1 MRPTFNLAQK
11 PSVKYLLMVVLLLA
25 FSITFYHNSAWL
37 QLCYGLAIFLF
48 GMQCI
53 EEGLQRAAGGYLE
66 RLLNKSTDTPLKG
79 LLFGMGATFV
89 LQSSTLVSLLTIA
102 FLSAGMIGLTAGIA
116 VLLGTNLGATS
127 GIWLLA
133 IAGQNVSLSAFA
145 LPLLFFGVL
154 ASFFGD
160 TGKAFGRALMGIG
173 FIFVGIDAIKQGFTD
188 MGGAVDFTQLSVS
201 GITEI
206 LMFAGIGLLLT
217 VVLQSTHAALI
228 LTLAALAGGQIAPE
242 QAFALAIG
250 SNVGSSITTA
260 FVGFLGSERSGQRL
274 ALAHVLFNVITA
286 LLSLLLFVPLSWLV
300 LHATAWVGL
309 GDNGLIQLALF
320 HTLFNVLGVLVFWRW
335 QTPLAHKLKQ
345 WLPER
350 ASLQDTSLLAEPHEM
365 RPEAATAALF
375 LTKNSL
381 RASDTA
387 VLAVVN
393 EIRHLS
399 RLTLE
404 VMCHALYVPAPLLH
418 QSHVGSEDLRL
429 QDAQLPLKLDA
440 EALYQHHIKGV
451 YSELLGYIN
460 RIDVPISNEQEYV
473 LQVCHAI
480 ALQLVEAVKDS
491 KHLQKNLHRYLTSSN
506 EVQQYYARLREY
518 IFGLLLQISPLTED
532 GAASL
537 LESMPQLEH
546 NMQQFEH
553 AFSKEVLTG
562 LRDGRLSDWQT
573 SSLMN
578 DIAYARRIGHSLLEV
593 LAQAQQL
600 MLEAKHL
607 NAGEARST
615 HS

>member
-1 MRPTFNLAQK
+1 MHTLKHIKAQTAL
-11 PSVKYLLMVVLLLA
+11 KYALVLLLLLA
-25 FSITFYHNSAWL
+25 FSLSFYHSNAWL

-66 RLLNKSTDTPLKG
+66 RLLNKSTDTPFKG

-102 FLSAGMIGLTAGIA
+102 FLSAGLIGLGAGIA

-133 IAGQNVSLSAFA
+133 LAGQNISLSVVA

-173 FIFVGIDAIKQGFTD
+173 FIFVGIDAIKLGFTD
-188 MGGAVDFTQLSVS
+188 MGGAVDFTQLHVS

-206 LMFAGIGLLLT
+206 LIFTAIGLLLT

-228 LTLAALAGGQIAPE
+228 LTLAALAGGQIVPE

-250 SNVGSSITTA
+250 SNVGSSISTA
-260 FVGFLGSERSGQRL
+260 FVGFLGSDRNGQRL
-274 ALAHVLFNVITA
+274 ALAHVLFNVVTA
-286 LLSLLLFVPLSWLV
+286 IISLLLFLPLSALV
-300 LHATAWVGL
+300 LNATAWVGL

-320 HTLFNVLGVLVFWRW
+320 HTLFNVLGVVVFWRL
-335 QTPLAHKLKQ
+335 QNRLAGKLKQ
-345 WLPER
+345 WLPDR
-350 ASLQDTSLLAEPHEM
+350 AEQTLPTLIAEPHEM
-365 RPEAATAALF
+365 RPVNKKHGTEAMYLSKA
-375 LTKNSL
+375 SL

-404 VMCHALYVPAPLLH
+404 VMCHAVYVPAQQLFEP
-418 QSHVGSEDLRL
+418 SADTEDLRL
-429 QDAQLPLKLDA
+429 QAAQLPLQLDA
-440 EALYQHHIKGV
+440 DALYQQHIKGV

-460 RIDVPISNEQEYV
+460 RIEVPLSDEQERV
-473 LQVCHAI
+473 LQSCQAL
-480 ALQLVEAVKDS
+480 ALQFAEAVKES
-491 KHLQKNLHRYLTSSN
+491 KHLQKNLQQYLQSED

-518 IFGLLLQISPLTED
+518 VFGLLLQVAPLSQD

-537 LESMPQLEH
+537 IAQPTQLQQG
-546 NMQQFEH
+546 MQQFELS
-553 AFSKEVLTG
+553 FGQEVLTG
-562 LRDGRLSDWQT
+562 LREGKLSDRQT

-578 DIAYARRIGHSLLEV
+578 DIAYARRIGHSLLEI
-593 LAQAQQL
+593 LAQAQ
-600 MLEAKHL
+600 HL
-607 NAGEARST
+607 LLQTSDRDT
-615 HS
+615 QTM

>member
-1 MRPTFNLAQK
+1 MHTLKHIKAQTAL
-11 PSVKYLLMVVLLLA
+11 KYALVLLLLLA
-25 FSITFYHNSAWL
+25 FSLSFYHSNAWL

-66 RLLNKSTDTPLKG
+66 RLLNKSTDTPFKG

-102 FLSAGMIGLTAGIA
+102 FLSAGLIGLGAGIA

-133 IAGQNVSLSAFA
+133 LAGQNISLSVVA

-173 FIFVGIDAIKQGFTD
+173 FIFVGIDAIKLGFTD
-188 MGGAVDFTQLSVS
+188 MGGAVDFTQLHVS

-206 LMFAGIGLLLT
+206 LIFTAIGLLLT

-228 LTLAALAGGQIAPE
+228 LTLAALAGGQIVPE

-250 SNVGSSITTA
+250 SNVGSSISTA
-260 FVGFLGSERSGQRL
+260 FVGFLGSERNGQRL
-274 ALAHVLFNVITA
+274 ALAHVLFNVVTA
-286 LLSLLLFVPLSWLV
+286 IISLLLFLPLSALV
-300 LHATAWVGL
+300 LNATAWVGL

-320 HTLFNVLGVLVFWRW
+320 HTLFNVLGVVVFWRL
-335 QTPLAHKLKQ
+335 QNRLAGKLKQ
-345 WLPER
+345 WLPDR
-350 ASLQDTSLLAEPHEM
+350 AEQTLPTLIAEPHEM
-365 RPEAATAALF
+365 RPVNKKHGTEAMYLSKA
-375 LTKNSL
+375 SL

-404 VMCHALYVPAPLLH
+404 VMCHAVYVPAQQLFEP
-418 QSHVGSEDLRL
+418 SADTEDLRL
-429 QDAQLPLKLDA
+429 QAAQLPLQLDA
-440 EALYQHHIKGV
+440 DALYQQHIKGV

-460 RIDVPISNEQEYV
+460 RIEVPLSDEQERV
-473 LQVCHAI
+473 LQSCQAL
-480 ALQLVEAVKDS
+480 ALQFAEAVKES
-491 KHLQKNLHRYLTSSN
+491 KHLQKNLQQYLQSED

-518 IFGLLLQISPLTED
+518 VFGLLLQVAPLSQD

-537 LESMPQLEH
+537 IAQPTQLQQG
-546 NMQQFEH
+546 MQQFELS
-553 AFSKEVLTG
+553 FGQEVLAG
-562 LRDGRLSDWQT
+562 LREGKLSDRQT

-578 DIAYARRIGHSLLEV
+578 DIAYARRIGHSLLEI
-593 LAQAQQL
+593 LAQAQ
-600 MLEAKHL
+600 HL
-607 NAGEARST
+607 LLQTSDSDTQAI
-615 HS
+615 

>member
-1 MRPTFNLAQK
+1 MHTLKHIKAQTAL
-11 PSVKYLLMVVLLLA
+11 KYALVLLLLLA
-25 FSITFYHNSAWL
+25 FSLSFYHSNAWL

-66 RLLNKSTDTPLKG
+66 RLLNKSTDTPFKG

-102 FLSAGMIGLTAGIA
+102 FLSAGLIGLGAGIA

-133 IAGQNVSLSAFA
+133 LAGQNISLSVVA

-173 FIFVGIDAIKQGFTD
+173 FIFVGIDAIKLGFTD
-188 MGGAVDFTQLSVS
+188 MGGAVDFTQLQVS

-206 LMFAGIGLLLT
+206 LIFTAIGLLLT

-250 SNVGSSITTA
+250 SNVGSSISTA
-260 FVGFLGSERSGQRL
+260 FVGFLGSDRNGQRL
-274 ALAHVLFNVITA
+274 ALAHVLFNVVTA
-286 LLSLLLFVPLSWLV
+286 IISLLLFLPLSALV
-300 LHATAWVGL
+300 LNATAWVGL

-320 HTLFNVLGVLVFWRW
+320 HTLFNVLGVVVFWRL
-335 QTPLAHKLKQ
+335 QNRLAGKLKQ
-345 WLPER
+345 WLPDR
-350 ASLQDTSLLAEPHEM
+350 AEQTLPTLIAEPHEM
-365 RPEAATAALF
+365 RPVNKKHGTEAMYLSKA
-375 LTKNSL
+375 SL

-404 VMCHALYVPAPLLH
+404 VMCHAVYVPAQQLFEP
-418 QSHVGSEDLRL
+418 SANTEDLRL
-429 QDAQLPLKLDA
+429 QAAQLPLQLDA
-440 EALYQHHIKGV
+440 DALYQQHIKGV

-460 RIDVPISNEQEYV
+460 RIEVPLSDEQERV
-473 LQVCHAI
+473 LQSCQAL
-480 ALQLVEAVKDS
+480 ALQFAEAVKES
-491 KHLQKNLHRYLTSSN
+491 KHLQKNLQQYLQSED

-518 IFGLLLQISPLTED
+518 VFGLLLQVAPLSQD

-537 LESMPQLEH
+537 IAQPTQLQQG
-546 NMQQFEH
+546 MQQFELS
-553 AFSKEVLTG
+553 FGQEVLAG
-562 LRDGRLSDWQT
+562 LREGKLSDRQT

-578 DIAYARRIGHSLLEV
+578 DIAYARRIGHSLLEI
-593 LAQAQQL
+593 LAQAQ
-600 MLEAKHL
+600 HL
-607 NAGEARST
+607 LLQTSDSDTQAI
-615 HS
+615 

>member
-1 MRPTFNLAQK
+1 MHTLKHIKAQTAL
-11 PSVKYLLMVVLLLA
+11 KYALVLLLLLA
-25 FSITFYHNSAWL
+25 FSLSFYDSNAWL

-66 RLLNKSTDTPLKG
+66 RLLNKSTDTPFKG

-102 FLSAGMIGLTAGIA
+102 FLSAGLIGLGAGIA

-133 IAGQNVSLSAFA
+133 LAGQNISLSVVA

-173 FIFVGIDAIKQGFTD
+173 FIFVGIDAIKLGFTD
-188 MGGAVDFTQLSVS
+188 MGGAVDFTQLQVS

-206 LMFAGIGLLLT
+206 LIFTAIGLLLT

-250 SNVGSSITTA
+250 SNVGSSISTA
-260 FVGFLGSERSGQRL
+260 FVGFLGSERNGQRL
-274 ALAHVLFNVITA
+274 ALAHVLFNVVTA
-286 LLSLLLFVPLSWLV
+286 IISLLLFLPLSALV
-300 LHATAWVGL
+300 LNATAWVGL

-320 HTLFNVLGVLVFWRW
+320 HTLFNVLGVVVFWRL
-335 QTPLAHKLKQ
+335 QNRLAGKLKQ
-345 WLPER
+345 WLPDR
-350 ASLQDTSLLAEPHEM
+350 AEQTLPTLIAEPHEM
-365 RPEAATAALF
+365 RPVSKKHGTEAMYLSKA
-375 LTKNSL
+375 SL

-404 VMCHALYVPAPLLH
+404 VMCHAVYVPAQQLFER
-418 QSHVGSEDLRL
+418 SADTEDLRL
-429 QDAQLPLKLDA
+429 QAAQLPLQLDA
-440 EALYQHHIKGV
+440 DALYQQHIKGV

-460 RIDVPISNEQEYV
+460 RIEVPLSDEQERV
-473 LQVCHAI
+473 LQSCQAL
-480 ALQLVEAVKDS
+480 ALQFAEAVKES
-491 KHLQKNLHRYLTSSN
+491 KHLQKNLQQYLQSAD

-518 IFGLLLQISPLTED
+518 VFGLLLQVAPLSQD

-537 LESMPQLEH
+537 IAQPTQLQQG
-546 NMQQFEH
+546 MQQFELS
-553 AFSKEVLTG
+553 FGQEVLAG
-562 LRDGRLSDWQT
+562 LREGKLSDRQT

-578 DIAYARRIGHSLLEV
+578 DIAYARRIGHSLLEI
-593 LAQAQQL
+593 LAQAQ
-600 MLEAKHL
+600 HL
-607 NAGEARST
+607 LLQTSDSDTQAI
-615 HS
+615 

>member
-1 MRPTFNLAQK
+1 MHALQHIKAQTAL
-11 PSVKYLLMVVLLLA
+11 KYALVLLLLLA
-25 FSITFYHNSAWL
+25 FSLSFYHSNAWL

-66 RLLNKSTDTPLKG
+66 RLLNKSTDTPFKG

-102 FLSAGMIGLTAGIA
+102 FLSAGLIGLGAGIA

-127 GIWLLA
+127 CIWLLA
-133 IAGQNVSLSAFA
+133 LAGQNISLSVVA

-173 FIFVGIDAIKQGFTD
+173 FIFVGIDAIKLGFTD
-188 MGGAVDFTQLSVS
+188 MGGAVDFTQLQVS

-206 LMFAGIGLLLT
+206 LIFTAIGLLLT

-250 SNVGSSITTA
+250 SNVGSSISTA
-260 FVGFLGSERSGQRL
+260 FVGFLGSERNGQRL
-274 ALAHVLFNVITA
+274 ALAHVLFNVVTA
-286 LLSLLLFVPLSWLV
+286 IISLLLFLPLSALV

-320 HTLFNVLGVLVFWRW
+320 HTLLNVLGVAVFWRL
-335 QTPLAHKLKQ
+335 QNRVAAKLKQ
-345 WLPER
+345 WLPDRTEQT
-350 ASLQDTSLLAEPHEM
+350 LPTLIAEPHEM
-365 RPEAATAALF
+365 RPVSKKHGTEAMYLSKA
-375 LTKNSL
+375 SL

-404 VMCHALYVPAPLLH
+404 VMCHAVYVPAQQLFEP
-418 QSHVGSEDLRL
+418 SADTEDLRL
-429 QDAQLPLKLDA
+429 QAAQLPLQLDA
-440 EALYQHHIKGV
+440 DALYQQHIKGV

-460 RIDVPISNEQEYV
+460 RIEVPLSDEQERV
-473 LQVCHAI
+473 LQSCQAL
-480 ALQLVEAVKDS
+480 ALQFAEAVKES
-491 KHLQKNLHRYLTSSN
+491 KHLQKNLQQYLQSED

-518 IFGLLLQISPLTED
+518 VFGLLLQMAPMSQD

-537 LESMPQLEH
+537 IVRPEQLQQG
-546 NMQQFEH
+546 MQQFERV
-553 AFSKEVLTG
+553 FTQEVLTG
-562 LRDGRLSDWQT
+562 LREGKLSDRQT

-578 DIAYARRIGHSLLEV
+578 DIAYARRIGHSLLEI
-593 LAQAQQL
+593 LAQAQ
-600 MLEAKHL
+600 HL
-607 NAGEARST
+607 LLQTPLAQQDQE
-615 HS
+615 

>member
-1 MRPTFNLAQK
+1 MHALQHIKAQTAL
-11 PSVKYLLMVVLLLA
+11 KYALVLLLLLA
-25 FSITFYHNSAWL
+25 FSLSFYHSNAWL

-66 RLLNKSTDTPLKG
+66 RLLNKSTDTPFKG

-102 FLSAGMIGLTAGIA
+102 FLSAGLIGLGAGIA

-133 IAGQNVSLSAFA
+133 LAGQNISLSVVA

-173 FIFVGIDAIKQGFTD
+173 FIFVGIDAIKLGFTD
-188 MGGAVDFTQLSVS
+188 MGGAVDFTQLQVS

-206 LMFAGIGLLLT
+206 LIFTAIGLLLT

-250 SNVGSSITTA
+250 SNVGSSISTA
-260 FVGFLGSERSGQRL
+260 FVGFLGSERNGQRL
-274 ALAHVLFNVITA
+274 ALAHVLFNVVTA
-286 LLSLLLFVPLSWLV
+286 IISLLLFLPLSALV
-300 LHATAWVGL
+300 LNATAWVGL

-320 HTLFNVLGVLVFWRW
+320 HTLFNVLGVVVFWRL
-335 QTPLAHKLKQ
+335 QSRLAAKLKQ
-345 WLPER
+345 WLPDR
-350 ASLQDTSLLAEPHEM
+350 AEQTLPTLIAEPHEM
-365 RPEAATAALF
+365 RPVNKKHGTEAMYLSKA
-375 LTKNSL
+375 SL

-404 VMCHALYVPAPLLH
+404 VMCHAVYVPAQQLFEP
-418 QSHVGSEDLRL
+418 SADTEDLRL
-429 QDAQLPLKLDA
+429 QAAQLPLQLDA
-440 EALYQHHIKGV
+440 DALYQQHIKGV

-460 RIDVPISNEQEYV
+460 RIEVPLSDEQERV
-473 LQVCHAI
+473 LQSCQAL
-480 ALQLVEAVKDS
+480 ALQFAEAVKES
-491 KHLQKNLHRYLTSSN
+491 KHLQKNLQQYLQSDD

-518 IFGLLLQISPLTED
+518 VFGLLLQVAPLSQD

-537 LESMPQLEH
+537 IAQPTQLQQG
-546 NMQQFEH
+546 MQQFELS
-553 AFSKEVLTG
+553 FGQEVLTG
-562 LRDGRLSDWQT
+562 LREGKLSDRQT

-578 DIAYARRIGHSLLEV
+578 DIAYARRIGHSLLEI
-593 LAQAQQL
+593 LAQAQ
-600 MLEAKHL
+600 HL
-607 NAGEARST
+607 LLQTSDSDT
-615 HS
+615 QVI

>member
-1 MRPTFNLAQK
+1 MHTLKHIKAQTAL
-11 PSVKYLLMVVLLLA
+11 KYALVLLLLLA
-25 FSITFYHNSAWL
+25 FSLSFYHSNAWL

-66 RLLNKSTDTPLKG
+66 RLLNKSTDTPFKG

-102 FLSAGMIGLTAGIA
+102 FLSAGLIGLGAGIA

-133 IAGQNVSLSAFA
+133 LAGQNISLSVVA

-173 FIFVGIDAIKQGFTD
+173 FIFVGIDAIKLGFTD
-188 MGGAVDFTQLSVS
+188 MGGAVDFTQLHVS

-206 LMFAGIGLLLT
+206 LIFTAIGLLLT

-228 LTLAALAGGQIAPE
+228 LTLAALAGGQIVPE

-250 SNVGSSITTA
+250 SNVGSSISTA
-260 FVGFLGSERSGQRL
+260 FVGFLGSDRNGQRL
-274 ALAHVLFNVITA
+274 ALAHVLFNVVTA
-286 LLSLLLFVPLSWLV
+286 IISLLLFLPLSALV
-300 LHATAWVGL
+300 LNATAWVGL

-320 HTLFNVLGVLVFWRW
+320 HTLFNVLGVVVFWRL
-335 QTPLAHKLKQ
+335 QNRLAGKLKQ
-345 WLPER
+345 WLPDR
-350 ASLQDTSLLAEPHEM
+350 AEQTLPTLIAEPHEM
-365 RPEAATAALF
+365 RPVNKKHGTEAMYLSKA
-375 LTKNSL
+375 SL

-404 VMCHALYVPAPLLH
+404 VMCHAVYVPAQQLFEP
-418 QSHVGSEDLRL
+418 SADTEDLRL
-429 QDAQLPLKLDA
+429 QAAQLPLQLDA
-440 EALYQHHIKGV
+440 DALYQQHIKGV

-460 RIDVPISNEQEYV
+460 RIEVPLSDEQERV
-473 LQVCHAI
+473 LQSCQAL
-480 ALQLVEAVKDS
+480 ALQFAEAVKES
-491 KHLQKNLHRYLTSSN
+491 KHLQKNLQQYLQSED

-518 IFGLLLQISPLTED
+518 VFGLLLQVAPLSQD

-537 LESMPQLEH
+537 IAQPTQLQQG
-546 NMQQFEH
+546 MQQFELS
-553 AFSKEVLTG
+553 FGQEVLAG
-562 LRDGRLSDWQT
+562 LREGKLSDRQT

-578 DIAYARRIGHSLLEV
+578 DIAYARRIGHSLLEI
-593 LAQAQQL
+593 LAQAQ
-600 MLEAKHL
+600 HL
-607 NAGEARST
+607 LLQTSDSDTQAI
-615 HS
+615 

>member
-1 MRPTFNLAQK
+1 MLKHIKAQTAL
-11 PSVKYLLMVVLLLA
+11 KYALVLLLLLA
-25 FSITFYHNSAWL
+25 FSLSFYHSNAWL

-66 RLLNKSTDTPLKG
+66 RLLNKSTDTPFKG

-102 FLSAGMIGLTAGIA
+102 FLSAGLIGLGAGIA

-133 IAGQNVSLSAFA
+133 LAGQNISLSVVA

-173 FIFVGIDAIKQGFTD
+173 FIFVGIDAIKLGFTD
-188 MGGAVDFTQLSVS
+188 MGGAVDFTQLHVS

-206 LMFAGIGLLLT
+206 LIFTAIGLLLT

-250 SNVGSSITTA
+250 SNVGSSISTA
-260 FVGFLGSERSGQRL
+260 FVGLLGSERNGQRL
-274 ALAHVLFNVITA
+274 ALAHVLFNVVTA
-286 LLSLLLFVPLSWLV
+286 IISLLLFLPLSALV
-300 LHATAWVGL
+300 LRTTAWVGL

-320 HTLFNVLGVLVFWRW
+320 HTLFNVLGVAVFWRL
-335 QTPLAHKLKQ
+335 QNRLAAKLKQ
-345 WLPER
+345 WLPDRTEQT
-350 ASLQDTSLLAEPHEM
+350 LPTLIAEPHEM
-365 RPEAATAALF
+365 RPVSKKHGTEAMYLSKA
-375 LTKNSL
+375 SL

-404 VMCHALYVPAPLLH
+404 VMCHAVYVPAQQLFER
-418 QSHVGSEDLRL
+418 SADTEDLRL
-429 QDAQLPLKLDA
+429 QAAQLPLQLDA
-440 EALYQHHIKGV
+440 DALYQQHIKGV

-460 RIDVPISNEQEYV
+460 RIEVPLSDEQERV
-473 LQVCHAI
+473 LQSCQAL
-480 ALQLVEAVKDS
+480 ALQFAEAVKES
-491 KHLQKNLHRYLTSSN
+491 KHLQKNLQQYLQSED

-518 IFGLLLQISPLTED
+518 VFGLLLQVAPLSQD

-537 LESMPQLEH
+537 IAQPTQLQQG
-546 NMQQFEH
+546 MQQFELS
-553 AFSKEVLTG
+553 FGQEVLAG
-562 LRDGRLSDWQT
+562 LREGKLSDRQT

-578 DIAYARRIGHSLLEV
+578 DIAYARRIGHSLLEI
-593 LAQAQQL
+593 LAQAQ
-600 MLEAKHL
+600 HL
-607 NAGEARST
+607 LLQTSDSDTQAI
-615 HS
+615 

>member
-1 MRPTFNLAQK
+1 MLKHIKAQTAL
-11 PSVKYLLMVVLLLA
+11 KYALVLLLLLA
-25 FSITFYHNSAWL
+25 FSLSFYHSNAWL

-66 RLLNKSTDTPLKG
+66 RLLNKSTDTPFKG
-79 LLFGMGATFV
+79 LLFGMGATCV

-102 FLSAGMIGLTAGIA
+102 FLSAGLIGLGAGIA

-133 IAGQNVSLSAFA
+133 LAGQNISLSVVA

-173 FIFVGIDAIKQGFTD
+173 FIFVGIDAIKLGFTD
-188 MGGAVDFTQLSVS
+188 MGGAVDFTQLHVS

-206 LMFAGIGLLLT
+206 LIFTAIGLLLT

-228 LTLAALAGGQIAPE
+228 LTLAALAGGQIVPE

-250 SNVGSSITTA
+250 SNVGSSISTA
-260 FVGFLGSERSGQRL
+260 FVGFLGSDRNGQRL
-274 ALAHVLFNVITA
+274 ALAHVLFNVVTA
-286 LLSLLLFVPLSWLV
+286 IISLLLFLPLSALV
-300 LHATAWVGL
+300 LNATAWVGL

-320 HTLFNVLGVLVFWRW
+320 HTLFNVLGVVVFWRL
-335 QTPLAHKLKQ
+335 QNRLAGKLKQ
-345 WLPER
+345 WLPDR
-350 ASLQDTSLLAEPHEM
+350 AEQTLPTLIAEPHEM
-365 RPEAATAALF
+365 RPVNKKHGTEAMYLSKA
-375 LTKNSL
+375 SL

-404 VMCHALYVPAPLLH
+404 VMCHAVYVPAQQLFEP
-418 QSHVGSEDLRL
+418 SADTEDLRL
-429 QDAQLPLKLDA
+429 QAAQLPLQLDA
-440 EALYQHHIKGV
+440 DALYQQHIKGV

-460 RIDVPISNEQEYV
+460 RIEVPLSDEQERV
-473 LQVCHAI
+473 LQSCQAL
-480 ALQLVEAVKDS
+480 ALQFAEAVKES
-491 KHLQKNLHRYLTSSN
+491 KHLQKNLQQYLQSED

-518 IFGLLLQISPLTED
+518 VFGLLLQVAPLSQD

-537 LESMPQLEH
+537 IAQPTQLQQG
-546 NMQQFEH
+546 MQQFELS
-553 AFSKEVLTG
+553 FGQEVLAG
-562 LRDGRLSDWQT
+562 LREGKLSDRQT

-578 DIAYARRIGHSLLEV
+578 DIAYARRIGHSLLEI
-593 LAQAQQL
+593 LAQAQ
-600 MLEAKHL
+600 HL
-607 NAGEARST
+607 LLQTSDSDTQAI
-615 HS
+615 

>member
-1 MRPTFNLAQK
+1 MHTLKHIKAQTAL
-11 PSVKYLLMVVLLLA
+11 KYALVLLLLLA
-25 FSITFYHNSAWL
+25 FSLSFYHSNAWL

-66 RLLNKSTDTPLKG
+66 RLLNKSTDTPFKG

-102 FLSAGMIGLTAGIA
+102 FLSAGLIGLGAGIA

-133 IAGQNVSLSAFA
+133 LAGQNISLSVVA

-173 FIFVGIDAIKQGFTD
+173 FIFVGIDAIKLGFTD
-188 MGGAVDFTQLSVS
+188 MGGAVDFTQLHVS

-206 LMFAGIGLLLT
+206 LIFTAIGLLLT

-228 LTLAALAGGQIAPE
+228 LTLAALAGGQIVPE

-250 SNVGSSITTA
+250 SNVGSSISTA
-260 FVGFLGSERSGQRL
+260 FVGFLGSDRNGQRL
-274 ALAHVLFNVITA
+274 ALAHVLFNVVTA
-286 LLSLLLFVPLSWLV
+286 IISLLLFLPLSALV
-300 LHATAWVGL
+300 LNATAWVGL

-320 HTLFNVLGVLVFWRW
+320 HTLFNVLGVVVFWRL
-335 QTPLAHKLKQ
+335 QNRLAGKLKQ
-345 WLPER
+345 WLPDR
-350 ASLQDTSLLAEPHEM
+350 AEQTLPTLIAEPHEM
-365 RPEAATAALF
+365 RPVNKKHGTEAMYLSKA
-375 LTKNSL
+375 SL

-404 VMCHALYVPAPLLH
+404 VMCHAVYVPAQQLFEP
-418 QSHVGSEDLRL
+418 SADTEDLRL
-429 QDAQLPLKLDA
+429 QAAQLPLQLDA
-440 EALYQHHIKGV
+440 DALYQQHIKGV

-460 RIDVPISNEQEYV
+460 RIEVPLSDEQERV
-473 LQVCHAI
+473 LQSCQAL
-480 ALQLVEAVKDS
+480 ALQFAEAVKES
-491 KHLQKNLHRYLTSSN
+491 KHLQKNLQQYLQSED

-518 IFGLLLQISPLTED
+518 VFGLLLQVAPLSQD

-537 LESMPQLEH
+537 IAQPTQLQQG
-546 NMQQFEH
+546 MQQFELS
-553 AFSKEVLTG
+553 FGQEVLAG
-562 LRDGRLSDWQT
+562 LREGKLSDRQT

-578 DIAYARRIGHSLLEV
+578 DIAYARRIGHSLLEI
-593 LAQAQQL
+593 LAQAQ
-600 MLEAKHL
+600 HL
-607 NAGEARST
+607 LLQTPLAQQDQE
-615 HS
+615 

>member
-1 MRPTFNLAQK
+1 MRNLLNLKQQQNL
-11 PSVKYLLMVVLLLA
+11 KYVLMLGLLLA
-25 FSITFYHNSAWL
+25 FSVSFYHSNAWL

-66 RLLNKSTDTPLKG
+66 RLLNKSTDTPFKG

-102 FLSAGMIGLTAGIA
+102 FLSAGLIGLSAGVA

-133 IAGQNVSLSAFA
+133 LAGQNISLSVMA
-145 LPLLFFGVL
+145 LPLLFFCVL

-160 TGKAFGRALMGIG
+160 RGKAFGRALMGIG

-188 MGGAVDFTQLSVS
+188 MGGAVDFTQLHVS
-201 GITEI
+201 GVTEI
-206 LMFAGIGLLLT
+206 LIFSAIGLLLT

-260 FVGFLGSERSGQRL
+260 FVGFLGSERNGQRL
-274 ALAHVLFNVITA
+274 ALAHVLFNIVTA

-300 LHATAWVGL
+300 LQSTAWVGL

-335 QTPLAHKLKQ
+335 QGQLAAKLQQ

-350 ASLQDTSLLAEPHEM
+350 AEQQLPTLIAEPHET
-365 RPEAATAALF
+365 RPVSKKSSTEAVYLS
-375 LTKNSL
+375 KSSL

-404 VMCHALYVPAPLLH
+404 VMCHAVYVPAQQLFADH
-418 QSHVGSEDLRL
+418 ASNDDLRL
-429 QDAQLPLKLDA
+429 QAAQLPLQLDA
-440 EALYQHHIKGV
+440 DALYQQHIKGV
-451 YSELLGYIN
+451 YSELLGYIS
-460 RIDVPISNEQEYV
+460 RIEVPLSDEQERI
-473 LQVCHAI
+473 LQSCQAL
-480 ALQLVEAVKDS
+480 ALQFAEAVKDS
-491 KHLQKNLHRYLTSSN
+491 KHLQKNLQLYLRSDD
-506 EVQQYYARLREY
+506 EVQHYYARLREY
-518 IFGLLLQISPLTED
+518 VFGLLLQVAPLSQD

-537 LESMPQLEH
+537 LAQQNQLRQG
-546 NMQQFEH
+546 MQQFELS
-553 AFSKEVLTG
+553 FSREVLAG
-562 LRDGRLSDWQT
+562 LREGKLSDRQT

-578 DIAYARRIGHSLLEV
+578 DIAYARRIGHSLLEI
-593 LAQAQQL
+593 LEQAQQL
-600 MLEAKHL
+600 LAQVPATTTEA
-607 NAGEARST
+607 ST
-615 HS
+615 A

>member
-1 MRPTFNLAQK
+1 MHTLKHIKAQTAL
-11 PSVKYLLMVVLLLA
+11 KYALVLLLLLA
-25 FSITFYHNSAWL
+25 FSLSFYHSNAWL

-66 RLLNKSTDTPLKG
+66 RLLNKSTDTPFKG

-102 FLSAGMIGLTAGIA
+102 FLSAGLIGLGAGIA

-133 IAGQNVSLSAFA
+133 LAGQNISLSVVA

-173 FIFVGIDAIKQGFTD
+173 FIFVGIDAIKLGFTD
-188 MGGAVDFTQLSVS
+188 MGGAVDFTQLHVS

-206 LMFAGIGLLLT
+206 LIFTAIGLLLT

-228 LTLAALAGGQIAPE
+228 LTLAALAGGQIVPE

-250 SNVGSSITTA
+250 SNVGSSISTA
-260 FVGFLGSERSGQRL
+260 FVGFLGSDRNGQRL
-274 ALAHVLFNVITA
+274 ALAHVLFNVVTA
-286 LLSLLLFVPLSWLV
+286 IISLLLFLPLSALV
-300 LHATAWVGL
+300 LNATAWVGL

-320 HTLFNVLGVLVFWRW
+320 HTLFNVLGVVVFWRL
-335 QTPLAHKLKQ
+335 QNRLAGKLKQ
-345 WLPER
+345 WLPDR
-350 ASLQDTSLLAEPHEM
+350 AEQTLPTLIAEPHEM
-365 RPEAATAALF
+365 RPVNKKHGTEAMYLSKA
-375 LTKNSL
+375 SL

-404 VMCHALYVPAPLLH
+404 VMCHAVYVPAQQLFEP
-418 QSHVGSEDLRL
+418 SADTEDLRL
-429 QDAQLPLKLDA
+429 QAAQLPLQLDA
-440 EALYQHHIKGV
+440 DALYQQHIKGV

-460 RIDVPISNEQEYV
+460 RIEVPLSDEQERV
-473 LQVCHAI
+473 LQSCQAL
-480 ALQLVEAVKDS
+480 ALQFAEAVKES
-491 KHLQKNLHRYLTSSN
+491 KHLQKNLQQYLQSED

-518 IFGLLLQISPLTED
+518 VFGLLLQVAPLSQD

-537 LESMPQLEH
+537 IAQPTQLQQG
-546 NMQQFEH
+546 MQQFELS
-553 AFSKEVLTG
+553 FGQEVLAG
-562 LRDGRLSDWQT
+562 LREGKLSDRQT

-578 DIAYARRIGHSLLEV
+578 DIAYARRIGHSLLEI
-593 LAQAQQL
+593 LAQAQ
-600 MLEAKHL
+600 HL
-607 NAGEARST
+607 LLQTSDSDT
-615 HS
+615 QTM

>member
-1 MRPTFNLAQK
+1 MHALKYIKAQTAL
-11 PSVKYLLMVVLLLA
+11 KYALVLLLLLA
-25 FSITFYHNSAWL
+25 FSLSFYHSNAWL

-66 RLLNKSTDTPLKG
+66 RLLNKSTDTPFKG

-102 FLSAGMIGLTAGIA
+102 FLSAGLIGLGAGIA

-133 IAGQNVSLSAFA
+133 LAGQNISLSVVA

-173 FIFVGIDAIKQGFTD
+173 FIFVGIDAIKLGFTD
-188 MGGAVDFTQLSVS
+188 MGGAVDFTQLQVS

-206 LMFAGIGLLLT
+206 LIFTAIGLLLT

-250 SNVGSSITTA
+250 SNVGSSISTA
-260 FVGFLGSERSGQRL
+260 FVGFLGSERNGQRL
-274 ALAHVLFNVITA
+274 ALAHVLFNVVTA
-286 LLSLLLFVPLSWLV
+286 IISLLLFLPLSALV
-300 LHATAWVGL
+300 LNATAWVGL

-320 HTLFNVLGVLVFWRW
+320 HTLFNVLGVVVFWRL
-335 QTPLAHKLKQ
+335 QNRLAGKLKQ
-345 WLPER
+345 WLPDR
-350 ASLQDTSLLAEPHEM
+350 AEQTLPTLIAEPHEM
-365 RPEAATAALF
+365 RPVSKKHGTEAMYLSKA
-375 LTKNSL
+375 SL

-404 VMCHALYVPAPLLH
+404 VMCHAVYVPAQQLFER
-418 QSHVGSEDLRL
+418 SADTEDLRL
-429 QDAQLPLKLDA
+429 QAAQLPLQLDA
-440 EALYQHHIKGV
+440 DALYQQHIKGV

-460 RIDVPISNEQEYV
+460 RIEVPLSDEQERV
-473 LQVCHAI
+473 LQSCQAL
-480 ALQLVEAVKDS
+480 ALQFAEAVKES
-491 KHLQKNLHRYLTSSN
+491 KHLQKNLQQYLQSAD

-518 IFGLLLQISPLTED
+518 VFGLLLQMAPLSQD

-537 LESMPQLEH
+537 IVQPEQLQQG
-546 NMQQFEH
+546 MQQFEQMFTH
-553 AFSKEVLTG
+553 EVLAG
-562 LRDGRLSDWQT
+562 LREGKLSDRQT

-578 DIAYARRIGHSLLEV
+578 DIAYARRIGHSLLEI
-593 LAQAQQL
+593 LAQAQ
-600 MLEAKHL
+600 HL
-607 NAGEARST
+607 LLQTPLAQQDQE
-615 HS
+615 

>member
-1 MRPTFNLAQK
+1 MHTLKHIKAQTAL
-11 PSVKYLLMVVLLLA
+11 KYTLVLLLLLA
-25 FSITFYHNSAWL
+25 FSLSFYHSNAWL

-66 RLLNKSTDTPLKG
+66 RLLNKSTDTPFKG

-102 FLSAGMIGLTAGIA
+102 FLSAGLIGLGAGIA

-133 IAGQNVSLSAFA
+133 LAGQNISLSVVA

-173 FIFVGIDAIKQGFTD
+173 FIFVGIDAIKLGFTD
-188 MGGAVDFTQLSVS
+188 MGGAVDFTQLHVS

-206 LMFAGIGLLLT
+206 LIFTAIGLLLT

-228 LTLAALAGGQIAPE
+228 LTLAALAGGQIVPE

-250 SNVGSSITTA
+250 SNVGSSISTA
-260 FVGFLGSERSGQRL
+260 FVGFLGSDRNGQRL
-274 ALAHVLFNVITA
+274 ALAHVLFNVVTA
-286 LLSLLLFVPLSWLV
+286 IISLLLFLPLSALV
-300 LHATAWVGL
+300 LNATAWVGL

-320 HTLFNVLGVLVFWRW
+320 HTLFNVLGVVVFWRL
-335 QTPLAHKLKQ
+335 QNRLAGKLKQ
-345 WLPER
+345 WLPDR
-350 ASLQDTSLLAEPHEM
+350 AEQTLPTLIAEPHEM
-365 RPEAATAALF
+365 RPVNKKHGTEAMYLSKA
-375 LTKNSL
+375 SL

-404 VMCHALYVPAPLLH
+404 VMCHAVYVPAQQLFEP
-418 QSHVGSEDLRL
+418 SANTEDLRL
-429 QDAQLPLKLDA
+429 QAAQLPLQLDA
-440 EALYQHHIKGV
+440 DALYQQHIKGV

-460 RIDVPISNEQEYV
+460 RIEVPLSDEQERV
-473 LQVCHAI
+473 LQSCQAL
-480 ALQLVEAVKDS
+480 ALQFAEAVKES
-491 KHLQKNLHRYLTSSN
+491 KHLQKNLQQYLQSED

-518 IFGLLLQISPLTED
+518 VFGLLLQVAPLSQD

-537 LESMPQLEH
+537 IAQPTQLQQG
-546 NMQQFEH
+546 MQQFELS
-553 AFSKEVLTG
+553 FGQEVLAG
-562 LRDGRLSDWQT
+562 LREGKLSDRQT

-578 DIAYARRIGHSLLEV
+578 DIAYARRIGHSLLEI
-593 LAQAQQL
+593 LAQAQ
-600 MLEAKHL
+600 HL
-607 NAGEARST
+607 LLQTSDSDTQAI
-615 HS
+615 

>member
-1 MRPTFNLAQK
+1 MHTLKHIKAQTAL
-11 PSVKYLLMVVLLLA
+11 KYALVLLLLLA
-25 FSITFYHNSAWL
+25 FSLSFYHSNAWL

-66 RLLNKSTDTPLKG
+66 RLLNKSTDTPFKG

-102 FLSAGMIGLTAGIA
+102 FLSAGLIGLGAGIA

-133 IAGQNVSLSAFA
+133 LAGQNISLSVVA

-173 FIFVGIDAIKQGFTD
+173 FIFVGIDAIKLGFTD
-188 MGGAVDFTQLSVS
+188 MGGAVDFTQLHVS

-206 LMFAGIGLLLT
+206 LIFTAIGLLLT

-250 SNVGSSITTA
+250 SNVGSSISTA
-260 FVGFLGSERSGQRL
+260 FVGFLGSDRNGQRL
-274 ALAHVLFNVITA
+274 ALAHVLFNVVTA
-286 LLSLLLFVPLSWLV
+286 IISLLLFLPLSALV
-300 LHATAWVGL
+300 LNATAWVGL

-320 HTLFNVLGVLVFWRW
+320 HTLFNVLGVVVFWRL
-335 QTPLAHKLKQ
+335 QNRLAGKLKQ
-345 WLPER
+345 WLPDR
-350 ASLQDTSLLAEPHEM
+350 AEQTLPTLIAEPHEM
-365 RPEAATAALF
+365 RPVNKKHGTEAMYLSKA
-375 LTKNSL
+375 SL

-404 VMCHALYVPAPLLH
+404 VMCHAVYVPAQQLFEP
-418 QSHVGSEDLRL
+418 SADTEDLRL
-429 QDAQLPLKLDA
+429 QAAQLPLQLDA
-440 EALYQHHIKGV
+440 DALYQQHIKGV

-460 RIDVPISNEQEYV
+460 RIEVPLSDEQERV
-473 LQVCHAI
+473 LQSCQAL
-480 ALQLVEAVKDS
+480 ALQFAEAVKES
-491 KHLQKNLHRYLTSSN
+491 KHLQKNLQQYLQSED

-518 IFGLLLQISPLTED
+518 VFGLLLQVAPLSQD

-537 LESMPQLEH
+537 IAQPTQLQQG
-546 NMQQFEH
+546 MQQFELS
-553 AFSKEVLTG
+553 FGQEVLAG
-562 LRDGRLSDWQT
+562 LREGKLSDRQT

-578 DIAYARRIGHSLLEV
+578 DIAYARRIGHSLLEI
-593 LAQAQQL
+593 LAQAQ
-600 MLEAKHL
+600 HL
-607 NAGEARST
+607 LLQTSDSDTQAI
-615 HS
+615 

>member
-1 MRPTFNLAQK
+1 MHTLKHIKAQTAL
-11 PSVKYLLMVVLLLA
+11 KYALVLLLLLA
-25 FSITFYHNSAWL
+25 FSLSFYHSNAWL

-66 RLLNKSTDTPLKG
+66 RLLNKSTDTPFKG

-102 FLSAGMIGLTAGIA
+102 FLSAGLIGLGAGIA

-133 IAGQNVSLSAFA
+133 LAGQNISLSVVA

-173 FIFVGIDAIKQGFTD
+173 FIFVGIDAIKLGFTD
-188 MGGAVDFTQLSVS
+188 MGGAVDFTQLHVS

-206 LMFAGIGLLLT
+206 LIFTAIGLLLT

-228 LTLAALAGGQIAPE
+228 LTLAALAGGQIVPE

-250 SNVGSSITTA
+250 SNVGSSISTA
-260 FVGFLGSERSGQRL
+260 FVGCLGSDRNGQRL
-274 ALAHVLFNVITA
+274 ALAHVLFNVVTA
-286 LLSLLLFVPLSWLV
+286 IISLLLFLPLSALV
-300 LHATAWVGL
+300 LNATAWVGL

-320 HTLFNVLGVLVFWRW
+320 HTLFNVLGVVVFWRL
-335 QTPLAHKLKQ
+335 QNRLAGKLKQ
-345 WLPER
+345 WLPDR
-350 ASLQDTSLLAEPHEM
+350 AEQTLPTLIAEPHEM
-365 RPEAATAALF
+365 RPVNKKHGTEAMYLSKA
-375 LTKNSL
+375 SL

-404 VMCHALYVPAPLLH
+404 VMCHAVYVPAQQLFEP
-418 QSHVGSEDLRL
+418 SADTEDLRL
-429 QDAQLPLKLDA
+429 QAAQLPLQLDA
-440 EALYQHHIKGV
+440 DALYQQHIKGV

-460 RIDVPISNEQEYV
+460 RIEVPLSDEQERV
-473 LQVCHAI
+473 LQSCQAL
-480 ALQLVEAVKDS
+480 ALQFAEAVKES
-491 KHLQKNLHRYLTSSN
+491 KHLQKNLQQYLQSED

-518 IFGLLLQISPLTED
+518 VFGLLLQVAPLSQD

-537 LESMPQLEH
+537 IAQPTQLQQG
-546 NMQQFEH
+546 MQQFELS
-553 AFSKEVLTG
+553 FGQEVLAG
-562 LRDGRLSDWQT
+562 LREGKLSDRQT

-578 DIAYARRIGHSLLEV
+578 DIAYARRIGHSLLEI
-593 LAQAQQL
+593 LAQAQ
-600 MLEAKHL
+600 HL
-607 NAGEARST
+607 LLQTSDSDTQAI
-615 HS
+615 

>member
-1 MRPTFNLAQK
+1 MHTLKHIKAQTTL
-11 PSVKYLLMVVLLLA
+11 KYALVLLLLLA
-25 FSITFYHNSAWL
+25 FSLSFYHSNAWL

-66 RLLNKSTDTPLKG
+66 RLLNKSTDTPFKG
-79 LLFGMGATFV
+79 LLFGMGATFM

-102 FLSAGMIGLTAGIA
+102 FLSAGLIGLGAGIA

-133 IAGQNVSLSAFA
+133 LAGQNISLSVVA

-173 FIFVGIDAIKQGFTD
+173 FIFVGIDAIKLGFTD
-188 MGGAVDFTQLSVS
+188 MGGAVDFTQLHVS

-206 LMFAGIGLLLT
+206 LIFTAIGLLLT

-228 LTLAALAGGQIAPE
+228 LTLAALAGGQIVPE

-250 SNVGSSITTA
+250 SNVGSSISTA
-260 FVGFLGSERSGQRL
+260 FVGFLGSDRNGQRL
-274 ALAHVLFNVITA
+274 ALAHVLFNVVTA
-286 LLSLLLFVPLSWLV
+286 FISLLLFLPLSALV
-300 LHATAWVGL
+300 LNATAWVGL

-320 HTLFNVLGVLVFWRW
+320 HTLFNVLGVVVFWRL
-335 QTPLAHKLKQ
+335 QNRLAGKLKQ
-345 WLPER
+345 WLPDR
-350 ASLQDTSLLAEPHEM
+350 AEQTLPTLIAEPHEM
-365 RPEAATAALF
+365 RPVNKKHGTEAMYLSKA
-375 LTKNSL
+375 SL

-404 VMCHALYVPAPLLH
+404 VMCHAVYVPAQQLFEP
-418 QSHVGSEDLRL
+418 SADTEDLRL
-429 QDAQLPLKLDA
+429 QAAQLPLQLDA
-440 EALYQHHIKGV
+440 DALYQQHIKGV

-460 RIDVPISNEQEYV
+460 RIEVPLSDEQERV
-473 LQVCHAI
+473 LQSCQAL
-480 ALQLVEAVKDS
+480 ALQFAEAVKES
-491 KHLQKNLHRYLTSSN
+491 KHLQKNLQQYLQSED

-518 IFGLLLQISPLTED
+518 VFGLLLQVAPLSQD

-537 LESMPQLEH
+537 IAQPTQLQQG
-546 NMQQFEH
+546 MQQFELS
-553 AFSKEVLTG
+553 FGQEVLAG
-562 LRDGRLSDWQT
+562 LREGKLSDRQT

-578 DIAYARRIGHSLLEV
+578 DIAYARRIGHSLLEI
-593 LAQAQQL
+593 LAQAQ
-600 MLEAKHL
+600 HL
-607 NAGEARST
+607 LLQTSDSDTQAI
-615 HS
+615 

>member
-1 MRPTFNLAQK
+1 MHTLKHIKAQTAL
-11 PSVKYLLMVVLLLA
+11 KYALVLLLLLA
-25 FSITFYHNSAWL
+25 FSLSFYHSNAWL

-66 RLLNKSTDTPLKG
+66 RLLNKSTDTPFKG

-102 FLSAGMIGLTAGIA
+102 FLSAGLIGLGAGIA

-133 IAGQNVSLSAFA
+133 LAGQNISLSVVA

-160 TGKAFGRALMGIG
+160 TGKAFGRALMGI
-173 FIFVGIDAIKQGFTD
+173 DAIKLGFTD
-188 MGGAVDFTQLSVS
+188 MGGAVDFTQLHVS

-206 LMFAGIGLLLT
+206 LIFTAIGLLLT

-228 LTLAALAGGQIAPE
+228 LTLAALAGGQIVPE

-250 SNVGSSITTA
+250 SNVGSSISTA
-260 FVGFLGSERSGQRL
+260 FVGFLGSDRNGQRL
-274 ALAHVLFNVITA
+274 ALAHVLFNVVTA
-286 LLSLLLFVPLSWLV
+286 IISLLLFLPLSALV
-300 LHATAWVGL
+300 LNATAWVGL

-320 HTLFNVLGVLVFWRW
+320 HTLFNVLGVVVFWRL
-335 QTPLAHKLKQ
+335 QNRLAGKLKQ
-345 WLPER
+345 WLPDR
-350 ASLQDTSLLAEPHEM
+350 AEQTLPTLIAEPHEM
-365 RPEAATAALF
+365 RPVNKKHGTEAMYLSKA
-375 LTKNSL
+375 SL

-404 VMCHALYVPAPLLH
+404 VMCHAVYVPAQQLFEP
-418 QSHVGSEDLRL
+418 SADTEDLRL
-429 QDAQLPLKLDA
+429 QAAQLPLQLDA
-440 EALYQHHIKGV
+440 DALYQQHIKGV

-460 RIDVPISNEQEYV
+460 RIEVPLSDEQERV
-473 LQVCHAI
+473 LQSCQAL
-480 ALQLVEAVKDS
+480 ALQFAEAVKES
-491 KHLQKNLHRYLTSSN
+491 KHLQKNLQQYLQSED

-518 IFGLLLQISPLTED
+518 VFGLLLQVAPLSQD

-537 LESMPQLEH
+537 IAQPTQLQQG
-546 NMQQFEH
+546 MQQFELS
-553 AFSKEVLTG
+553 FGQEVLAG
-562 LRDGRLSDWQT
+562 LREGKLSDRQT

-578 DIAYARRIGHSLLEV
+578 DIAYARRIGHSLLEI
-593 LAQAQQL
+593 LAQAQ
-600 MLEAKHL
+600 HL
-607 NAGEARST
+607 LLQTSDSDTQAI
-615 HS
+615 